1 MTTFAPITDEELK
14 RAGFTHRSGSTA
26 NRVIEGVERD
36 PERVVV
42 YSIRK
47 PFGIPYLVCR
57 HGVWQLPTTEAL
69 THARKWLSVPD
80 VGITQATQPEPLHP
94 DLVPKPLKNTELDL
108 LSLLTVRKL
117 VPGLIDRLFN
127 SQTAWQLIG
136 LYDARKKAR

>member
-1 MTTFAPITDEELK
+1 MTFAPITDEELK
-14 RAGFTHRSGSTA
+14 RAGFTHRTGSTA

-47 PFGIPYLVCR
+47 PFGIPYLVFR

-69 THARKWLSVPD
+69 THVRKWLSVPD
-80 VGITQATQPEPLHP
+80 VGITQDTQPKPLHP
-94 DLVPKPLKNTELDL
+94 DLMPKPLKNTELEL

-117 VPGLIDRLFN
+117 VPGLIDRFFN
-127 SQTAWQLIG
+127 AQTAWQLIG
-136 LYDARKKAR
+136 LYDARKKAK